1 MQNSYV
7 LGKDKKKW
15 TLAEFPQIDA
25 GEQVAIYFTGGYKSY
40 LIGLIATQ
48 LYGIQ
53 NIVFVSLVLDYNIPM
68 AESINIKNNF
78 TLGVRLLNGINTYVM
93 PDSITYNGATFDSNN
108 MIQET
113 EMYGNAFIHNLKKA
127 YPNVRYILSGYN
139 LLHTETIKFLQNN
152 NWDKGL
158 ITNHQLPAL
167 LEQQKDIYPVLY
179 RRFYRNSTEPRLGRI
194 LRKRWGNF
202 NSTLNYFSNMLSPF
216 RNLDDYEILEI
227 YDQNN
232 LLPQLALTSVCRRLK
247 NDLNC
252 GKCNECVDRKTAF
265 AMAVIP
271 DLAKYSLN

>member
-53 NIVFVSLVLDYNIPM
+53 NIVFASLLLNDNVSIT
-68 AESINIKNNF
+68 ESTTIKNNF
-78 TLGVRLLNGINTYVM
+78 TLGVRSLNGINIYVM
-93 PDSITYNGATFDSNN
+93 PNN

-113 EMYGNAFIHNLKKA
+113 DMYGDAVIYDLKKT

-139 LLHTETIKFLQNN
+139 LLYTETIKFLQNN

-167 LEQQKDIYPVLY
+167 LEQQKDIYPALY
-179 RRFYRNSTEPRLGRI
+179 RRFYRNSTEPRVGRI
-194 LRKRWGNF
+194 PLIKRLGNF
-202 NSTLNYFSNMLSPF
+202 NSTLNYFSNILSPF